1 MTWTPD
7 KVEALAKELPKHAN
21 LIFVEIDN
29 PVISG
34 SAYKIINDAASAL
47 TLALEQKRT
56 AEAERDTYRDMDRQ
70 STERNRELIAER
82 DAANARAEEA
92 AACMQVLVSCARPYL
107 QDGHQHQ
114 NREYLLHALDDSVRM
129 IATLRAL
136 KEASHG

>member
-1 MTWTPD
+1 MTTWT
-7 KVEALAKELPKHAN
+7 VETVRALAKELDERVDGQLQIK
-21 LIFVEIDN
+21 
-29 PVISG
+29 
-34 SAYKIINDAASAL
+34 AASAL
-47 TLALEQKRT
+47 TWALERMKGYQKDLDDLRGDYADYLKEFGVSSVRECGERMQK
-56 AEAERDTYRDMDRQ
+56 AE
-70 STERNRELIAER
+70 AER

-136 KEASHG
+136 KEAGK